1 MPYAS
6 GLSGQIGAVASPSY
20 GDSATVVTHFYEL
33 LGENFVFNPNW
44 LDGLG
49 LKSGQAFKPGS
60 RTVQSRF
67 DVNGDLTM
75 EPTSRE
81 SANATADSM
90 GIWRQHALGSTLVT
104 PNVVLR

>member
-49 LKSGQAFKPGS
+49 LKSGQAFKRGS

-75 EPTSRE
+75 DNTSCEPANPATDSLGVWWKLAH
-81 SANATADSM
+81 SA
-90 GIWRQHALGSTLVT
+90 RLVT
-104 PNVVLR
+104 P